1 MDMSVDLESLCRIIL
16 RAREYEALIPDSD
29 PDEGSDAM
37 DDGARDAIAD
47 GVDEDGDENPAED
60 ELRAMIDDLAEDE
73 QAEVIALAL
82 IGADA
87 FDASEWDDALT
98 AATEYIDATADWIL
112 DQPTFSTDLESG
124 MAAFGLTCTG
134 LGTLV

>member
-1 MDMSVDLESLCRIIL
+1 MDMSVDLESLCRIIQ
-16 RAREYEALIPDSD
+16 RAREYEVLVPDSD
-29 PDEGSDAM
+29 PDEGSDAI
-37 DDGARDAIAD
+37 DDGARDAIED
-47 GVDEDGDENPAED
+47 GVDEDGDENPAEA
-60 ELRAMIDDLAEDE
+60 ELRAIIDDLAEDE

-82 IGADA
+82 IGADT

-98 AATEYIDATADWIL
+98 AAADYVDATADWIL

-124 MAAFGLTCTG
+124 MAAFGMTCTG

>member
-29 PDEGSDAM
+29 PDEGSNAI
-37 DDGARDAIAD
+37 DDGARDAIED
-47 GVDEDGDENPAED
+47 SRDEDGDENPAEA

-98 AATEYIDATADWIL
+98 AAAEYVDSTANWIL

>member
-16 RAREYEALIPDSD
+16 RSREYEALISDSD
-29 PDEGSDAM
+29 PDEGSDAI
-37 DDGARDAIAD
+37 DDGARDAIED
-47 GVDEDGDENPAED
+47 GVDEDGDENPAEA

-82 IGADA
+82 IGGDA

-98 AATEYIDATADWIL
+98 AATEYIDAAADWIL